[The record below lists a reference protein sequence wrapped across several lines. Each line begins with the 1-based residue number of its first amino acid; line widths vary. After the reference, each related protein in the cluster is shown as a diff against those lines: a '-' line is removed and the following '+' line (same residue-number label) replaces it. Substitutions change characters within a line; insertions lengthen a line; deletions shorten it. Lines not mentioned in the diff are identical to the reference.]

1 MGIYQ
6 HLLTTGTED
15 TQQQDL
21 SREFCACFTTITTT
35 SDMSTPETYEGCT
48 CQSTVPKQLWEDVPR
63 HGYYLS
69 CLYCSSI
76 EAHPGKRRKASKP
89 TPEGEKEEDTP
100 IETEPQSNLKGK
112 VWKKPPTKQ
121 QFLKYQE

>member
-35 SDMSTPETYEGCT
+35 SDMSTPETHMRAALAKAQYLNNFEKM
-48 CQSTVPKQLWEDVPR
+48 CQDMDSIPLV
-63 HGYYLS
+63 
-69 CLYCSSI
+69 YCSSI
-76 EAHPGKRRKASKP
+76 EAHLG
-89 TPEGEKEEDTP
+89 
-100 IETEPQSNLKGK
+100 N
-112 VWKKPPTKQ
+112 
-121 QFLKYQE
+121 